1 MRVVIRK
8 DRTAMAAYAAEYI
21 KNRIVAFNP
30 TAERPFVIGLPTGST
45 PIPVY
50 NRLVQYYKVCF
61 LDLFFFFLS
70 HTRFSP
76 GWLFPHYDL
85 YALVTGVRIYLPRVC
100 RHFYHL
106 YSSYFISTISINF
119 STIHFP
125 SLPLLIPRPKS
136 TRTRI

>member
-61 LDLFFFFLS
+61 LDLFFFFSFS
-70 HTRFSP
+70 HTFFRLGGYFR
-76 GWLFPHYDL
+76 
-85 YALVTGVRIYLPRVC
+85 TMTC
-100 RHFYHL
+100 MHL
-106 YSSYFISTISINF
+106 
-119 STIHFP
+119 
-125 SLPLLIPRPKS
+125 
-136 TRTRI
+136 